1 MQSRPYK
8 DIIDEKIAEW
18 RQHLEKL
25 QEQKK
30 TASPD
35 IRNKLDTKLSQLKPA
50 VDAAITQLHKLDE
63 QENVENTLE
72 IKNKILEIFSSI
84 DQYFSEYQE
93 TTPFML

>member
-1 MQSRPYK
+1 MQSQPYK

-25 QEQKK
+25 QEQKE

-35 IRNKLDTKLSQLKPA
+35 LRNKLDAKLNQLKPA
-50 VDAAITQLHKLDE
+50 VDAAIAQLHKLDE
-63 QENVENTLE
+63 QENVDNTLE

-84 DQYFSEYQE
+84 DQDFSEYQE